1 MSERELREWLAAIEP
16 PGEQGARR
24 RAAAAAAAAH
34 ARRPAW
40 RPAAAR
46 RRLVPAGAV
55 ALALSLSAVAL
66 ATTRPGHAV
75 TRWIDD
81 VFSAPAVT
89 QPRDRLPARGSV
101 LAIGARGPFVLGAG
115 GGRHAL
121 GRYSDAVWSP
131 HGLYIAAVRG
141 RQLAAVDPR
150 GGVHWVLT
158 ATGPVADPRWS
169 PDGFRVAYRVGT
181 RLRVV
186 AGDGS
191 GDRLAGWAVAAVAP
205 AWRPGR
211 AHVLA
216 FVTARGGLLLGRLD
230 GGTAYLMAD
239 GLAAARWIGW
249 AGPHRLLAT
258 SAATVTAIP
267 AGLLSGAKR
276 RRERTWHAPSGATI
290 VAAAV
295 SPTARHVAVLVRR
308 TGVTRVVLLGSA
320 LAGRPRVLLAVRG
333 ALAGLAWSPDGR
345 WLVAQE
351 PRRSRWLLV
360 PTSPGLRVRALPGL
374 DGRIGG
380 WCCVR

>member
-1 MSERELREWLAAIEP
+1 MSARELRERLAAIEP

-24 RAAAAAAAAH
+24 RAAAAAAAA
-34 ARRPAW
+34 
-40 RPAAAR
+40 
-46 RRLVPAGAV
+46 
-55 ALALSLSAVAL
+55 LALSLSAVAL

-75 TRWIDD
+75 THWIDD

-101 LAIGARGPFVLGAG
+101 LAIGARGPFVLGTG

-131 HGLYIAAVRG
+131 HGLYVAAVRG

-169 PDGFRVAYRVGT
+169 PDGFRIAYRAGA

-191 GDRLAGWAVAAVAP
+191 GDRLASRAVAAVAP

-216 FVTARGGLLLGRLD
+216 FVTAGGGLLLGRLD
-230 GGTAYLMAD
+230 RGDGYLMAD
-239 GLAAARWIGW
+239 GLAAARWIAW
-249 AGPHRLLAT
+249 AGPHRLLAA
-258 SAATVTAIP
+258 SPATVTAIP
-267 AGLLSGAKR
+267 AGVLSATTR
-276 RRERTWHAPSGATI
+276 RRERTWHVPSGATI
-290 VAAAV
+290 VSAAV

-308 TGVTRVVLLGSA
+308 AGVTRVVLLGSA

-345 WLVAQE
+345 WLVAQQ